1 MITVKEKIKE
11 NAGFQYIVEN
21 LQLMSSAGR
30 RKLLAMPLLTST
42 EVITTQYDCIE
53 KFVTFMSSAEKKTLL
68 VDLQHQLM
76 RLHDIQGTLHNLSS
90 HVVLDEIEL
99 FELKSFAFIC
109 MAMRKDLALLN
120 MEQQLPMP
128 DTQTVFQLLDPDKSG
143 VVNFY
148 IYDSYSEKL
157 REVRQQLKGCD
168 TNSETYATLFAQQNE
183 LQQQVIEKL
192 SQQLWN
198 QATTLSDAFE
208 QMTYIDLIQAM
219 AVQALEW
226 NLCRPTLSERE
237 IDFHNLFNPRLKQH
251 KEQLG
256 LRYQAIDIHLNE
268 ELCIVTGANMAGKT
282 VMLKSLSIAQL
293 MAQFGMFVPAE
304 RAILPIVEDVML
316 CIGDEQNEMNGLSSF
331 ASEIT
336 KINTL
341 LQRSQNERLLILIDE
356 PARTT
361 NPLEGKA
368 IVQALGTLLKDHF
381 CVITTHYSQLGLP
394 CRKLRVKGFVG
405 NDTATPLTPE
415 NINQFMDYALVEDNN
430 EVVPHEALRIAAL
443 LGCDSHFIQLAETFS
458 GLKK

>member
-1 MITVKEKIKE
+1 
-11 NAGFQYIVEN
+11 
-21 LQLMSSAGR
+21 MSGAGR
-30 RKLLAMPLLTST
+30 RKLLALPMLTCK
-42 EVITTQYDCIE
+42 EAIETQYDRIE
-53 KFVTFMSSAEKKTLL
+53 KFVTFLSSNDKKNIFI
-68 VDLQHQLM
+68 DLQHQLM
-76 RLHDIQGTLHNLSS
+76 RLHDIQGTLHNLNT

-109 MAMRKDLALLN
+109 MAMRKDIAALG

-128 DTQTVFQLLDPDKSG
+128 DTQEVFNLLDPDKSG

-148 IYDSYSEKL
+148 IYDSYDERL
-157 REVRQQLKGCD
+157 HEVRRQLKGS
-168 TNSETYATLFAQQNE
+168 NNETYAALFAQQNE

-198 QATTLSDAFE
+198 QAKTLSEAFE

-219 AVQALEW
+219 AVQAQEW
-226 NLCRPTLSERE
+226 KLCRPTLSDTVIEYR
-237 IDFHNLFNPRLKQH
+237 NLFNPRLKQH

-304 RAILPIVEDVML
+304 KATLSLVEDVVL

-336 KINTL
+336 QINSL
-341 LQRSQNERLLILIDE
+341 LQRSKTERLLILIDE

-368 IVQALGTLLKDHF
+368 IVQAVGTLLKEHF
-381 CVITTHYSQLGLP
+381 CVITTHYSQLGLQ
-394 CRKLRVKGFVG
+394 CHKLRVKGFVG

-415 NINQFMDYALVEDNN
+415 NINQFMDYALVEDEN
-430 EVVPHEALRIAAL
+430 EMVPHEALRIASL
-443 LGCDSHFIQLAETFS
+443 LGCDKEFIQLAETFS

>member
-11 NAGFQYIVEN
+11 NSGFQYIIEN
-21 LQLMSSAGR
+21 LQLMSGAGK
-30 RKLLAMPLLTST
+30 RKLLALPLLTSK
-42 EVITTQYDCIE
+42 EAIETQYDRIE
-53 KFVTFMSSAEKKTLL
+53 RFVTFLSSTDKKKIF

-76 RLHDIQGTLHNLSS
+76 RLHDIQGTLHNLNT
-90 HVVLDEIEL
+90 HVVVDEIEL
-99 FELKSFAFIC
+99 FELKNFAFIC
-109 MAMRKDLALLN
+109 MAMCKDIAALG

-128 DTQTVFQLLDPDKSG
+128 NTQEVFNLLDPDKSG

-148 IYDSYSEKL
+148 IYDSYDERL
-157 REVRQQLKGCD
+157 CEVRQQLKGCD
-168 TNSETYATLFAQQNE
+168 INSETYATLFAQQNE

-198 QATTLSDAFE
+198 QAQTLSEAFE

-219 AVQALEW
+219 AVQAQEW
-226 NLCRPTLSERE
+226 KLCRPTLSDTVIEYR
-237 IDFHNLFNPRLKQH
+237 NLFNPRLKQH

-256 LRYQAIDIHLNE
+256 LRYQSIDIHLNE

-304 RAILPIVEDVML
+304 KAILPIVEDVVL

-336 KINTL
+336 QINSL
-341 LQRSQNERLLILIDE
+341 LQRSKTERLLILIDE

-368 IVQALGTLLKDHF
+368 IVQALGTLLKEHF
-381 CVITTHYSQLGLP
+381 CVITTHYSQLGLQSH
-394 CRKLRVKGFVG
+394 KLRVKGFVG
-405 NDTATPLTPE
+405 NDPATPLTPE
-415 NINQFMDYALVEDNN
+415 NINQFMDYALVEDEN
-430 EVVPHEALRIAAL
+430 EMVPHEALRIASL
-443 LGCDSHFIQLAETFS
+443 LGCDKEFIQLAETFS
-458 GLKK
+458 GLKE